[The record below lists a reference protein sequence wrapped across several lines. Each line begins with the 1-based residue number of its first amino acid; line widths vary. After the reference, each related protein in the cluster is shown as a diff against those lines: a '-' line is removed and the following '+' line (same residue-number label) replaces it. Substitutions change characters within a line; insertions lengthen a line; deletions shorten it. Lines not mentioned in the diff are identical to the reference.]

1 MALSSDSNLRHV
13 SHNSLSQP
21 TRHDLMPDPLQPF
34 NASSNQ
40 TISPAV
46 LAATGN
52 FDQHMQWTGPI
63 QDSNPT
69 YDEGQFNSNYSE
81 FQPNYS
87 VPARVSMP
95 IPSTTNHA
103 PLPSRL
109 HKSQP
114 PLTNSVAS
122 TAAAFI
128 LRQKLIGTV
137 QDLNRDSMQTLSS
150 YNSVDTDTTLVTRPS
165 STSTLPSQ
173 VSQPPRKLPPQRT
186 MSSAFSSKKTHRRI
200 SSTGSSS
207 SSTPAPRIPCTVPSC
222 STTFGRPSDRDRHMS
237 SQHDTNSGFTCLLH
251 TCSKFCPDNCSNKE
265 HTRPPLSGSRQDKMK
280 EHLEKVHGR
289 KLKTMNDVP
298 AAFENGSHFERE
310 KRGWRCVAC
319 GKWLG
324 SWWDEGLDGEAGG
337 KQMIQRHASGSC
349 FGGSMTVGNGE
360 DELELQTALKRLS
373 VEDPLARNGLGLGM
387 GLGMHKALPRKPVV
401 DTPEMRAWMAG
412 YIHDVDAERD
422 LH

>member
-1 MALSSDSNLRHV
+1 MALLSNSNVRHV

-52 FDQHMQWTGPI
+52 FDQHMQWMEPI

-69 YDEGQFNSNYSE
+69 YDAEQFISNYSE

-95 IPSTTNHA
+95 IESTMYHA
-103 PLPSRL
+103 PLPSRS

-114 PLTNSVAS
+114 PPTDSVAS

-128 LRQKLIGTV
+128 LRQKLIGNV
-137 QDLNRDSMQTLSS
+137 QDLNRDSMQTFSS

-165 STSTLPSQ
+165 STSTISSQ
-173 VSQPPRKLPPQRT
+173 ASQPPRKLPPQRT
-186 MSSAFSSKKTHRRI
+186 ISSAYSSKKPHRRI
-200 SSTGSSS
+200 CSTGSSS
-207 SSTPAPRIPCTVPSC
+207 SSTPAPRIPCSVSSC
-222 STTFGRPSDRDRHMS
+222 TTTFGRPYDRDRHMS
-237 SQHDTNSGFTCLLH
+237 SQHNMNSGFTCLLH

-310 KRGWRCVAC
+310 KRGWRCGAC

-337 KQMIQRHASGSC
+337 KRLIQRHASGSC
-349 FGGSMTVGNGE
+349 FGGSMTIGNGE

-373 VEDPLARNGLGLGM
+373 VEDPLAKNGLGLGI
-387 GLGMHKALPRKPVV
+387 GLDMHKALPRKPAV

-412 YIHDVDAERD
+412 YIHDVDGERD
-422 LH
+422 VH